1 MSTGRYELR
10 KERLRKFRVRSSEF
24 RVRNKKV
31 KSGDRNCLRIPAS
44 GRVAI
49 FLCFFLLAI
58 GGEALA
64 APFIDEVG
72 RKLEVPTNPQR
83 IISVA
88 PNVTEI
94 LFALGLG
101 DRLVGVSSYCQFP
114 PEALKKAKVGGYI
127 NPSLEKIV
135 ALRPDLVIGIAE
147 GDLKT
152 FVDKLAKLKIPV
164 YITNPKNVAEVITS
178 IQGIGEV
185 TESVASAKRMTRAMQ
200 ERIQAIRSKVQG
212 RPHPR
217 VLHVLNFEP
226 LISAGKGTFVDDLI
240 HLAGGRNIAETAQ
253 GKYPRFS
260 LEEVLAVDPEVILL
274 ASMRSD
280 DPLTEQRQ
288 WWERWKTL
296 SAVRHG
302 RIHVLNSDLIHRP
315 SPRIVDGLEQ
325 VARAIHPE
333 VFK

>member
-1 MSTGRYELR
+1 MGKKTMADYELR
-10 KERLRKFRVRSSEF
+10 IGASVGARCSVPLHLSTLLIRLLLFISSNVYGATF
-24 RVRNKKV
+24 T
-31 KSGDRNCLRIPAS
+31 
-44 GRVAI
+44 
-49 FLCFFLLAI
+49 
-58 GGEALA
+58 
-64 APFIDEVG
+64 DEVG
-72 RKLEVPTNPQR
+72 RKLEVPGSPQR
-83 IISVA
+83 IVSVA
-88 PNVTEI
+88 PSVTET

-114 PEALKKAKVGGYI
+114 PEALKKEKVGGYI

-152 FVDKLAKLKIPV
+152 FVDRLAKLKIPV
-164 YITNPKNVAEVITS
+164 YITNPQNVSGVITS
-178 IQGIGEV
+178 MQHIGKV
-185 TESVASAKRMTRAMQ
+185 TSSARSAQRVT
-200 ERIQAIRSKVQG
+200 QAIKKRVQAIQTKVQG
-212 RPHPR
+212 RLHPR

-240 HLAGGRNIAETAQ
+240 RLGGGRNIAETAQ

-260 LEEVLAVDPEVILL
+260 LEEVLAVDPEVIIL

-288 WWERWKTL
+288 WWERWKNIT
-296 SAVRHG
+296 AVRQG

-333 VFK
+333 AFK

>member
-1 MSTGRYELR
+1 MGRYELR
-10 KERLRKFRVRSSEF
+10 IAGVKKFGMRTSEF
-24 RVRNKKV
+24 
-31 KSGDRNCLRIPAS
+31 GIL
-44 GRVAI
+44 
-49 FLCFFLLAI
+49 FLFLFAI
-58 GGEALA
+58 GGKALA

-72 RKLEVPTNPQR
+72 RKLEVPASPQR

-101 DRLVGVSSYCQFP
+101 DRLAGVSSYCQFP
-114 PEALKKAKVGGYI
+114 PEALKKAKIGGYI

-185 TESVASAKRMTRAMQ
+185 TDSVASAKRLTQAMQ

-240 HLAGGRNIAETAQ
+240 RLGGGRNIAEAAQ

-274 ASMRSD
+274 SSMRSD

-288 WWERWKTL
+288 WWERWKII
-296 SAVRHG
+296 SAVRQG

>member
-1 MSTGRYELR
+1 LR
-10 KERLRKFRVRSSEF
+10 MAGAKKFGVRSSGIGVRSSEIG
-24 RVRNKKV
+24 VRGKEV
-31 KSGDRNCLRIPAS
+31 KSGDRDRRRIAGS
-44 GRVAI
+44 EYVTI
-49 FLCFFLLAI
+49 LLFFFLFVI
-58 GGEALA
+58 GDQALA
-64 APFIDEVG
+64 AGFIDEVG
-72 RKLEVPTNPQR
+72 RKLEVPGSPQR
-83 IISVA
+83 IVSVA

-114 PEALKKAKVGGYI
+114 PEALKKEKIGGYI

-178 IQGIGEV
+178 IRNLGEV
-185 TESVASAKRMTRAMQ
+185 TGSAPSAQKVTRAMQ
-200 ERIQAIRSKVQG
+200 ERIQAVRTQVQG

-240 HLAGGRNIAETAQ
+240 HLGGGRNIGAAGQ

-280 DPLTEQRQ
+280 DPITEQRQ
-288 WWERWKTL
+288 WWERWKTI
-296 SAVRHG
+296 SAVRQG

-333 VFK
+333 VFR

>member
-1 MSTGRYELR
+1 MGKMEIY
-10 KERLRKFRVRSSEF
+10 
-24 RVRNKKV
+24 NKM
-31 KSGDRNCLRIPAS
+31 
-44 GRVAI
+44 
-49 FLCFFLLAI
+49 FLHLFTFLI
-58 GGEALA
+58 GPLLFLGNNSFA
-64 APFIDEVG
+64 ATFADEVG
-72 RKLEVPTNPQR
+72 RKLEVQGVPQR

-114 PEALKKAKVGGYI
+114 PEALKKEKVGGYI

-135 ALRPDLVIGIAE
+135 ALRPDIVIGIAE

-164 YITNPKNVAEVITS
+164 YITNPKNVSEVITS
-178 IQGIGEV
+178 IQNIGEV
-185 TESVASAKRMTRAMQ
+185 TRSTPSALRLTQSMK
-200 ERIQAIRSKVQG
+200 ERIQAIRTKVQG
-212 RPHPR
+212 RPQPR
-217 VLHVLNFEP
+217 VLHVLNFDP

-240 HLAGGRNIAETAQ
+240 RLSRGRNIAETAQ

-274 ASMRSD
+274 ASMQSN
-280 DPLTEQRQ
+280 DPLTEQSR
-288 WWERWKTL
+288 WWERWKTI
-296 SAVRHG
+296 SAVRQG
-302 RIHVLNSDLIHRP
+302 RIYVLNSDFIHRP
-315 SPRIVDGLEQ
+315 SPRIVEGLEQ

-333 VFK
+333 AFK

>member
-1 MSTGRYELR
+1 MRIAGC
-10 KERLRKFRVRSSEF
+10 RLQIVLVIILFI
-24 RVRNKKV
+24 
-31 KSGDRNCLRIPAS
+31 L
-44 GRVAI
+44 
-49 FLCFFLLAI
+49 I
-58 GGEALA
+58 GGGNSFA
-64 APFIDEVG
+64 ATFTDEVG
-72 RKLEVPTNPQR
+72 RKLEVQGSPQR
-83 IISVA
+83 IVSVA
-88 PNVTEI
+88 PSVTET

-114 PEALKKAKVGGYI
+114 PEALKKEKVGGYI

-164 YITNPKNVAEVITS
+164 YITNPKNVSEVITS
-178 IQGIGEV
+178 MQHIGEV
-185 TESVASAKRMTRAMQ
+185 TYSAQSAQRVTQAMK
-200 ERIQAIRSKVQG
+200 ERIQAIRTKVQG

-240 HLAGGRNIAETAQ
+240 RLGGGRNIAETAQ

-260 LEEVLAVDPEVILL
+260 LEEVLAVDPEVIIL

-280 DPLTEQRQ
+280 DPLNEQRR
-288 WWERWKTL
+288 WWERWKTI
-296 SAVRHG
+296 SAVRQG

-333 VFK
+333 AFK

>member
-1 MSTGRYELR
+1 MGKKTRADYELR
-10 KERLRKFRVRSSEF
+10 IGASVGARCSVPLHLSTLLMGLLLFISSNVYGATF
-24 RVRNKKV
+24 T
-31 KSGDRNCLRIPAS
+31 
-44 GRVAI
+44 
-49 FLCFFLLAI
+49 
-58 GGEALA
+58 
-64 APFIDEVG
+64 DEVG
-72 RKLEVPTNPQR
+72 RRLEVPGSPRR
-83 IISVA
+83 IVSVA
-88 PNVTEI
+88 PSVTET

-114 PEALKKAKVGGYI
+114 PEALKKEKVGGYI

-147 GDLKT
+147 GDLTT
-152 FVDKLAKLKIPV
+152 FVDRLAKLKIPV
-164 YITNPKNVAEVITS
+164 YITNPKNVFGVITS
-178 IQGIGEV
+178 IQHIGKV
-185 TESVASAKRMTRAMQ
+185 TSSARSAQRVT
-200 ERIQAIRSKVQG
+200 QAIRERVQAIQTKVQG
-212 RPHPR
+212 RLRPR

-240 HLAGGRNIAETAQ
+240 RLGGGRNIAETAQ

-260 LEEVLAVDPEVILL
+260 LEEVLAVDPEVIIL

-288 WWERWKTL
+288 WWGRWKTIT
-296 SAVRHG
+296 AVRQG

-333 VFK
+333 TFK

>member
-1 MSTGRYELR
+1 MRI
-10 KERLRKFRVRSSEF
+10 SECGILF
-24 RVRNKKV
+24 LFLFGF
-31 KSGDRNCLRIPAS
+31 GDRAPA
-44 GRVAI
+44 GT
-49 FLCFFLLAI
+49 
-58 GGEALA
+58 
-64 APFIDEVG
+64 FIDEVG
-72 RKLEVPTNPQR
+72 RKVELPGSPQR

-94 LFALGLG
+94 LYALGLG
-101 DRLVGVSSYCQFP
+101 DRLAGVSSYCQFP
-114 PEALKKAKVGGYI
+114 PEALKKEKIGGYI

-152 FVDKLAKLKIPV
+152 FVDKLAGLKIPV
-164 YITNPKNVAEVITS
+164 YITNPRNVAEAVAS
-178 IQGIGEV
+178 VHKLGEV
-185 TESVASAKRMTRAMQ
+185 THSRPSARRVTQRM
-200 ERIQAIRSKVQG
+200 EEKIQAIRTKVHG

-217 VLHVLNFEP
+217 ILHVLNFEP

-240 HLAGGRNIAETAQ
+240 HLGGGRNIAVGAM

-288 WWERWKTL
+288 WWERWKTI
-296 SAVRHG
+296 SAVRRG

-315 SPRIVDGLEQ
+315 SPRIVDRLEQ

-333 VFK
+333 AFK

>member
-1 MSTGRYELR
+1 MGKKTKADYELR
-10 KERLRKFRVRSSEF
+10 IGASVGARCSVPLHLSTLLIGLLLFISSNVYGATF
-24 RVRNKKV
+24 T
-31 KSGDRNCLRIPAS
+31 
-44 GRVAI
+44 
-49 FLCFFLLAI
+49 
-58 GGEALA
+58 
-64 APFIDEVG
+64 DEVG
-72 RKLEVPTNPQR
+72 RKLEVPGSPQR
-83 IISVA
+83 IVSVA
-88 PNVTEI
+88 PSVTET

-114 PEALKKAKVGGYI
+114 PEALKKEKVGGYI

-152 FVDKLAKLKIPV
+152 FVDRLAKLKIPV
-164 YITNPKNVAEVITS
+164 YIANPKNVFGVITS
-178 IQGIGEV
+178 IQHIGKV
-185 TESVASAKRMTRAMQ
+185 TSSARSAQRVT
-200 ERIQAIRSKVQG
+200 QAIRERVQAIQTKVQG
-212 RPHPR
+212 RLRPR

-240 HLAGGRNIAETAQ
+240 RLGGGRNIAETAQ

-260 LEEVLAVDPEVILL
+260 LEEVLAVDPEVIIL

-288 WWERWKTL
+288 WWGRWKTIT
-296 SAVRHG
+296 AVRQG

-333 VFK
+333 TFK

>member
-1 MSTGRYELR
+1 MGKKTRADYELR
-10 KERLRKFRVRSSEF
+10 IGASVGARCSVPLHLSTLLMGLLLFISSNVYGATF
-24 RVRNKKV
+24 T
-31 KSGDRNCLRIPAS
+31 
-44 GRVAI
+44 
-49 FLCFFLLAI
+49 
-58 GGEALA
+58 
-64 APFIDEVG
+64 DEVG
-72 RKLEVPTNPQR
+72 RKLEVPGSPQR
-83 IISVA
+83 IVSVA
-88 PNVTEI
+88 PSVTET

-114 PEALKKAKVGGYI
+114 PEALKKEKVGGYI

-147 GDLKT
+147 GDLTT
-152 FVDKLAKLKIPV
+152 FVDRLAKLKIPV
-164 YITNPKNVAEVITS
+164 YITNPKNVFGVITS
-178 IQGIGEV
+178 IQHIGKV
-185 TESVASAKRMTRAMQ
+185 TSSARSAQRVT
-200 ERIQAIRSKVQG
+200 QAIRERVQAIQTKVQG
-212 RPHPR
+212 RLRPR

-240 HLAGGRNIAETAQ
+240 RLGGGRNIAETAQ

-260 LEEVLAVDPEVILL
+260 LEEVLAVDPEVIIL

-288 WWERWKTL
+288 WWERWKTIT
-296 SAVRHG
+296 AVRQG

-333 VFK
+333 TFK

>member
-1 MSTGRYELR
+1 VDAGEINQWIGG
-10 KERLRKFRVRSSEF
+10 K
-24 RVRNKKV
+24 
-31 KSGDRNCLRIPAS
+31 LRIA
-44 GRVAI
+44 GCRLQIVLVI
-49 FLCFFLLAI
+49 ILFILI
-58 GGEALA
+58 GGGNSFA
-64 APFIDEVG
+64 ATFTDEVG
-72 RKLEVPTNPQR
+72 RKLEAQGSPQR
-83 IISVA
+83 IVSVA
-88 PNVTEI
+88 PSVTET

-114 PEALKKAKVGGYI
+114 SEALKKEKVGGYI

-164 YITNPKNVAEVITS
+164 YITNPKNVSEVITS
-178 IQGIGEV
+178 MQHIGEV
-185 TESVASAKRMTRAMQ
+185 TYSVQSAQRVTQAMK
-200 ERIQAIRSKVQG
+200 ERIQAIRTKVQG

-240 HLAGGRNIAETAQ
+240 RLGGGRNIAETAQ

-260 LEEVLAVDPEVILL
+260 LEEVLAVDPEVIIL

-280 DPLTEQRQ
+280 DPLTEQRR
-288 WWERWKTL
+288 WWERWKTIT
-296 SAVRHG
+296 AVRQG

-333 VFK
+333 AFK

>member
-1 MSTGRYELR
+1 MRIAGC
-10 KERLRKFRVRSSEF
+10 RLQIVLVIILFI
-24 RVRNKKV
+24 
-31 KSGDRNCLRIPAS
+31 L
-44 GRVAI
+44 
-49 FLCFFLLAI
+49 I
-58 GGEALA
+58 GGGNSFA
-64 APFIDEVG
+64 ATFTDEVG
-72 RKLEVPTNPQR
+72 RKLEAQGSPQR
-83 IISVA
+83 IVSVA
-88 PNVTEI
+88 PSVTET

-114 PEALKKAKVGGYI
+114 PEALKKEKVGGYI

-164 YITNPKNVAEVITS
+164 YITNPKNVSEVITS
-178 IQGIGEV
+178 MQHIGEV
-185 TESVASAKRMTRAMQ
+185 TYSAQSAQRVTQAMK
-200 ERIQAIRSKVQG
+200 ERIQAIRTKVQG

-240 HLAGGRNIAETAQ
+240 RLGGGRNIAETAQ

-260 LEEVLAVDPEVILL
+260 LEEVLAVDPEVIIL

-280 DPLTEQRQ
+280 DPLTEQRR
-288 WWERWKTL
+288 WWERWKTIT
-296 SAVRHG
+296 AVRQG

-333 VFK
+333 AFK

>member
-1 MSTGRYELR
+1 LR
-10 KERLRKFRVRSSEF
+10 IAGVKKFGVRSSEF
-24 RVRNKKV
+24 GVRSKEV
-31 KSGDRNCLRIPAS
+31 KSGDRGRRRIAGS
-44 GRVAI
+44 EYVTI
-49 FLCFFLLAI
+49 LLFLFLFVI
-58 GGEALA
+58 GDKAFA
-64 APFIDEVG
+64 ATFTDEVG
-72 RKLEVPTNPQR
+72 RKLEAQGSPQR
-83 IISVA
+83 IVSVA
-88 PNVTEI
+88 PSVTET

-101 DRLVGVSSYCQFP
+101 DRMVGVSSYCQFP
-114 PEALKKAKVGGYI
+114 PEALKKEKVGGYI

-164 YITNPKNVAEVITS
+164 YITNPKNVSEVITS
-178 IQGIGEV
+178 MQHIGEV
-185 TESVASAKRMTRAMQ
+185 TYSVQSAQRVTQAMK
-200 ERIQAIRSKVQG
+200 ERIQAIRTKVQG

-240 HLAGGRNIAETAQ
+240 RLGGGRNIAETAQ

-260 LEEVLAVDPEVILL
+260 LEEVLAVDPEVIIL

-280 DPLTEQRQ
+280 DPLTEQRR
-288 WWERWKTL
+288 WWERWKTIT
-296 SAVRHG
+296 AVRQG

-333 VFK
+333 AFK

>member
-1 MSTGRYELR
+1 M
-10 KERLRKFRVRSSEF
+10 
-24 RVRNKKV
+24 RNAEC
-31 KSGDRNCLRIPAS
+31 GIL
-44 GRVAI
+44 
-49 FLCFFLLAI
+49 FLFLFAI

-72 RKLEVPTNPQR
+72 RKLDVATNPQR

-114 PEALKKAKVGGYI
+114 PEALKKAKIGGYI

-164 YITNPKNVAEVITS
+164 YITNPRNVAEVITS

-185 TESVASAKRMTRAMQ
+185 TESVASAKRMTQAMQ

-212 RPHPR
+212 RTHPR

-333 VFK
+333 VFR

>member
-1 MSTGRYELR
+1 MGRYELR
-10 KERLRKFRVRSSEF
+10 MARL
-24 RVRNKKV
+24 KKLRL
-31 KSGDRNCLRIPAS
+31 SGGEL
-44 GRVAI
+44 GVL
-49 FLCFFLLAI
+49 FLFLFAL
-58 GGEALA
+58 GGEAWA
-64 APFIDEVG
+64 ALFVDEVG
-72 RKLEVPTNPQR
+72 RKVEVPASPQR

-88 PNVTEI
+88 PNITEI

-114 PEALKKAKVGGYI
+114 PQALKKAKIGGYI

-178 IQGIGEV
+178 IQGVGEV
-185 TESVASAKRMTRAMQ
+185 TDSAASAKRLTRTMQ

-240 HLAGGRNIAETAQ
+240 HLAGGRNIAEAAQ

-260 LEEVLAVDPEVILL
+260 LEEVMAVDPEVILL
-274 ASMRSD
+274 ASMKSD
-280 DPLTEQRQ
+280 DPLAEQRQ

-296 SAVRHG
+296 SAVRGG
-302 RIHVLNSDLIHRP
+302 RIYVLNSDLIHRP

-325 VARAIHPE
+325 VARAVHPE

>member
-1 MSTGRYELR
+1 MGKKTKADYELR
-10 KERLRKFRVRSSEF
+10 IGASVGARCSVPLHLSTLLIGLLLFISSNVYGATF
-24 RVRNKKV
+24 T
-31 KSGDRNCLRIPAS
+31 
-44 GRVAI
+44 
-49 FLCFFLLAI
+49 
-58 GGEALA
+58 
-64 APFIDEVG
+64 DEVG
-72 RKLEVPTNPQR
+72 RKLEVPGSPQR
-83 IISVA
+83 IVSVA
-88 PNVTEI
+88 PSVTET

-114 PEALKKAKVGGYI
+114 PEALKKEKVGGYI
-127 NPSLEKIV
+127 NPSLEKII

-152 FVDKLAKLKIPV
+152 FVDRLAKLKIPV
-164 YITNPKNVAEVITS
+164 YIANPKNVFGVITS
-178 IQGIGEV
+178 IQHIGKV
-185 TESVASAKRMTRAMQ
+185 TSSARSAQRVT
-200 ERIQAIRSKVQG
+200 QAIRERVQAIQTKVQG
-212 RPHPR
+212 RLRPR

-226 LISAGKGTFVDDLI
+226 LINTGKGTFVDDLI
-240 HLAGGRNIAETAQ
+240 RLGGGRNIAETAQ

-260 LEEVLAVDPEVILL
+260 LEEVLAVDPEVIIL

-288 WWERWKTL
+288 WWERWKTIT
-296 SAVRHG
+296 AVRQG

-333 VFK
+333 TFK

>member
-1 MSTGRYELR
+1 
-10 KERLRKFRVRSSEF
+10 V
-24 RVRNKKV
+24 
-31 KSGDRNCLRIPAS
+31 
-44 GRVAI
+44 
-49 FLCFFLLAI
+49 
-58 GGEALA
+58 LA
-64 APFIDEVG
+64 AGFIDEVG
-72 RKLEVPTNPQR
+72 RKVEVPGSPQR

-101 DRLVGVSSYCQFP
+101 DRLVGVSSYCRFP
-114 PEALKKAKVGGYI
+114 PEALRKEKIGGYI

-152 FVDKLAKLKIPV
+152 FVDKLANLKIPV

-178 IQGIGEV
+178 VHNIGEV
-185 TESVASAKRMTRAMQ
+185 TDSAPSAQRVTQAMQ
-200 ERIQAIRSKVQG
+200 ERIQAIRTKVQG

-217 VLHVLNFEP
+217 VLHVLNFDP

-240 HLAGGRNIAETAQ
+240 RLGGGRNIVEVAQ

-280 DPLTEQRQ
+280 DPLAEQRQ
-288 WWERWKTL
+288 WWERWKTV
-296 SAVRHG
+296 SAVRQG

-325 VARAIHPE
+325 VARAIPPE
-333 VFK
+333 AFK

>member
-1 MSTGRYELR
+1 MRIAGC
-10 KERLRKFRVRSSEF
+10 RLQIVLVIILFI
-24 RVRNKKV
+24 
-31 KSGDRNCLRIPAS
+31 L
-44 GRVAI
+44 
-49 FLCFFLLAI
+49 I
-58 GGEALA
+58 GGGNSFA
-64 APFIDEVG
+64 ATFTDEVG
-72 RKLEVPTNPQR
+72 RKLAVQGSPQR
-83 IISVA
+83 IVSVA
-88 PNVTEI
+88 PSVTET

-114 PEALKKAKVGGYI
+114 PEALKKEKIGGYI

-152 FVDKLAKLKIPV
+152 FVDKLGKLKIPV
-164 YITNPKNVAEVITS
+164 YITNPKNVSEVITS
-178 IQGIGEV
+178 MQHIGEV
-185 TESVASAKRMTRAMQ
+185 TYSAQSAQRVTQPMK
-200 ERIQAIRSKVQG
+200 ERIQAIRTKVQG

-240 HLAGGRNIAETAQ
+240 RLGGGRNIAETAQ

-260 LEEVLAVDPEVILL
+260 LEEVLAVDPEVIIL

-280 DPLTEQRQ
+280 DPLTEQRR
-288 WWERWKTL
+288 WWERWKTIT
-296 SAVRHG
+296 AVRQG

-333 VFK
+333 AF